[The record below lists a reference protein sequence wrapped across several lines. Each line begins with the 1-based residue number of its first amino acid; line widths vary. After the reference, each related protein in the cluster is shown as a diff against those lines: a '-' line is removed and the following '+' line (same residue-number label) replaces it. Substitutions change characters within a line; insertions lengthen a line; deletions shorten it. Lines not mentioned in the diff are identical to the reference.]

1 MNKSTHT
8 TAVYW
13 LAAAFVAGFLTVG
26 YPYWQIP
33 YAKVSLPDTLYGP
46 GLLGVGVLAVAAR
59 AFGKARFLSVVF
71 VVGAAAP
78 AAVLSRVAVDTAA
91 DSTSH
96 NLWPLELIIAATVG
110 MAVSFAGALLGS
122 LPSCFSKH

>member
-13 LAAAFVAGFLTVG
+13 LTAAFVAGFLTVG
-26 YPYWQIP
+26 YSYWQIP
-33 YAKVSLPDTLYGP
+33 YAKISLPDTLYGP
-46 GLLGVGVLAVAAR
+46 GLLGVGVLAFAAR
-59 AFGKARFLSVVF
+59 AIGKARILTVILVVD
-71 VVGAAAP
+71 AAVP
-78 AAVLSRVAVDTAA
+78 AAVLSRVAVDTAN

-96 NLWPLELIIAATVG
+96 NLWPLELIIAAAVG